1 MHMITYYIENPLIE
15 QIVKEVERFQQN
27 MQYPNSK
34 TVPDLVRN
42 TMRFEKQMNLL
53 LNQVKEE
60 A

>member
-1 MHMITYYIENPLIE
+1 MITYYIENPLIE